1 MMFNSSSV
9 PLPKCVTPF
18 RIRSNIDLDTDDM
31 HALDSLDRGK
41 EGVIGW
47 LQILAKYCQK
57 SFYIAIVVT
66 MSPISRL
73 SINSTIRLTTGYDMP
88 MIGFGVYQNYN
99 ATVSTLEAFKAGYR
113 LIDTAQAYRNE
124 KHVGQAVRESGI
136 DRSKV
141 FVVTKCVSKTH
152 GYETTKK
159 GLDESL
165 SSLEFADYID
175 LFLIHDP
182 FSGKE
187 RRLETYK
194 ALLEGKAE
202 GKIRSVG
209 VSNFNIKHIE
219 ELREAGYELPAVNQI
234 ELHPFCQQ
242 KPIVKYCKENN
253 IAVQAY
259 CPIVRGKMDHPVINE
274 LATKH
279 SREPAQILLRWSVQH
294 GYVPL
299 PKSEKTERIH
309 SNVDIFGFELD
320 DKDMQTLD
328 ALDRGKKGAVSWNP
342 VDVD

>member
-1 MMFNSSSV
+1 
-9 PLPKCVTPF
+9 
-18 RIRSNIDLDTDDM
+18 
-31 HALDSLDRGK
+31 
-41 EGVIGW
+41 
-47 LQILAKYCQK
+47 
-57 SFYIAIVVT
+57 
-66 MSPISRL
+66 MSPISKL
-73 SINSTIRLTTGYDMP
+73 SITSTIRLATGYDMP

-99 ATVSTLEAFKAGYR
+99 ASVSTLEAFRAGYR
-113 LIDTAQAYRNE
+113 LIDTAQVYRNE
-124 KHVGQAVRESGI
+124 KDVGQAVRESGI
-136 DRSKV
+136 ERSQV

-152 GYETTKK
+152 GYESTKK
-159 GLDESL
+159 GIEESL
-165 SSLEFADYID
+165 KVLGIGYID

-194 ALLEGKAE
+194 ALLEGKSE

-242 KPIVKYCKENN
+242 KPIVKYCRENN
-253 IAVQAY
+253 IVVQAY

-274 LATKH
+274 LATKY
-279 SREPAQILLRWSVQH
+279 SRDPAQILIRWSMQH

-299 PKSEKTERIH
+299 PKSEKTERIL
-309 SNVDIFGFELD
+309 SNIDVFGFELD
-320 DKDMQTLD
+320 ETDMHALD
-328 ALDRGKKGAVSWNP
+328 GLDRGKEGAVSWNP